1 MKPKKFE
8 YKVDQR
14 KSISADLN
22 KFCVLSKEHDFIEIT
37 EWTNGEGY
45 DITINERLF
54 MFSHGQLDAIRIL
67 VKQLNKS

>member
-14 KSISADLN
+14 KSIFADLN
-22 KFCVLSKEHDFIEIT
+22 EFCVLSKEHDFIEIT
-37 EWTNGEGY
+37 EWTNGDGY